1 MDFDIKKFVSM
12 MKPFVEEAHTTSSNI
27 VEHPFFQS
35 PPTGDTWKFGQLN
48 QKGQDIL
55 SELVKTYE
63 LPKEISYL
71 YLGLPDEHESFVYKT
86 FTFTNLE
93 TTMKQAKFY
102 QKDKQFEF
110 VDLAITYSGMGHC
123 WVVAW
128 HKDKQQYFLRLDG
141 GANGYDYEY
150 NHKKYIRTK
159 IDWDRLDDLMMDWKQ
174 LKEFLNKGYYG
185 DDFDKFQKYD
195 IGSRLK

>member
-12 MKPFVEEAHTTSSNI
+12 MKPFVDQAHTTEHNI

-35 PPTGDTWKFGQLN
+35 PDSGDKWKFGQLN
-48 QKGQDIL
+48 QKGQDML
-55 SELVKTYE
+55 SELVNIYS

-71 YLGLPDEHESFVYKT
+71 YLGLKDEQESVVYKR

-102 QKDKQFEF
+102 QSDKQFEF
-110 VDLAITYSGMGHC
+110 VDLGMTYAGMGHC
-123 WVVAW
+123 WIVAW
-128 HKDKQQYFLRLDG
+128 HKTEQKYFIRLDG

-150 NHKKYIRTK
+150 NHKKYIKTK
-159 IDWDRLDDLMMDWKQ
+159 IDWSKMEDLMMDWKQ
-174 LKEFLNKGYYG
+174 QKEFMDKEYYG
-185 DDFDKFQKYD
+185 EEYDKFQQYN
-195 IGSRLK
+195 IGSRL